1 MNSQIHWHHGY
12 QEACQQRDSA
22 DVMYHHYSRR
32 CCRNDGS
39 DKRCCSWK
47 DAFYSHNG
55 IPLNTTPVADGVVG
69 GGGGGRVGDQ
79 LIFLKCP
86 LRGLSPQVAGA

>member
-1 MNSQIHWHHGY
+1 MDETNG
-12 QEACQQRDSA
+12 A
-22 DVMYHHYSRR
+22 VL
-32 CCRNDGS
+32 G
-39 DKRCCSWK
+39 K
-47 DAFYSHNG
+47 NG

-69 GGGGGRVGDQ
+69 GGGGERVGDQ

>member
-1 MNSQIHWHHGY
+1 MDETNG
-12 QEACQQRDSA
+12 A
-22 DVMYHHYSRR
+22 VL
-32 CCRNDGS
+32 G
-39 DKRCCSWK
+39 K
-47 DAFYSHNG
+47 NG